1 MNATMLAHMLIAAS
15 NGTFGGKS
23 PFSDSERSEREES
36 CCTQWHL
43 WLGTEILP

>member
-23 PFSDSERSEREES
+23 PFSDSERSEGKESKRE
-36 CCTQWHL
+36 
-43 WLGTEILP
+43 